1 MQMDVSTILV
11 ANILFS
17 LRVTPIV
24 IVGATLL
31 RGAVL
36 LTGRKREF
44 EEWTRNPLL
53 TILTI
58 IFFPGMLIHLGIRYI
73 VSKAF
78 GVGVDKLG
86 GSTTYGELNLFL
98 RVDKPPRVSAVLL
111 TVFVSTFLSVFVA
124 FLCIAL
130 PVVMIFSAPMTLLLW
145 YISVSV
151 LFNSS
156 LKMGDASLIGASL
169 RRRPRTG
176 MLEMVAV
183 MAALV
188 IIYLQVWGMPL

>member
-1 MQMDVSTILV
+1 MQMDASTILV

-17 LRVTPIV
+17 LRVTPFV

-73 VSKAF
+73 ISKAF
-78 GVGVDKLG
+78 GVRVDKLG

-124 FLCIAL
+124 FLCIAM
-130 PVVMIFSAPMTLLLW
+130 PIVMLFSAPITLLLW

-156 LKMGDASLIGASL
+156 LRSGDMSLIGASL

-188 IIYLQVWGMPL
+188 VIYLQVWGMPL